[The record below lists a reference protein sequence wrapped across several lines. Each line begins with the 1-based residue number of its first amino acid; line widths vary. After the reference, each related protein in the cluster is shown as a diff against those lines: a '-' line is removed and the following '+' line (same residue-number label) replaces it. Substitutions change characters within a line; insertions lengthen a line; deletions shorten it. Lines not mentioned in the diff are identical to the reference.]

1 MGCIRNRSR
10 IWGSWLLLVSGF
22 VYLVSASHA
31 EAAFAI
37 KLSPTLGELYT
48 DNIFYTRNKE
58 ADFVTTITPTL
69 SILYASEGQTEPT
82 LNFNIWSSG
91 LIFARHSELN
101 NFGDNWGLNGGYT
114 YQYSPQLN
122 FYVSD
127 VLGRQGPYRLGVS
140 QGFESLT
147 QGAFRLPSPPTSP
160 PPTGGTLPGQG
171 NQNLANFTSGR
182 FSQFWNNFMFQGRY
196 LYRPDVSF
204 TGGYSNNYVNNIDQ
218 GGSDLYHTIYFR
230 GIYNWRQEHNLHAG
244 FYINIYNNRSNSN
257 VNNRNNNNVVFNFDL
272 GDDYFSN
279 FQINLSPTLTLTA
292 STGISLN
299 AGNNG
304 PLIANNTNITLTK
317 IWETATLSGGVQ
329 HGLTPSYGVAGI
341 SNTTT
346 VNGQFNYQVT
356 EKLSTISGVNF
367 SFYDTDDGNFQT
379 FQVSAGAQYQF
390 TPWLASNF
398 FYAYRWTDSSASA
411 AQSSSGIL
419 QTGVVR
425 ANAVHLTLTANFDLW
440 PNVGLARSTTAL
452 TPLVTTPFPQA
463 TSPTTP
469 VSPTAPTTPTTKPPP

>member
-10 IWGSWLLLVSGF
+10 IWGSWLLLGSGL
-22 VYLVSASHA
+22 VYLVSTNHA

-48 DNIFYTRNKE
+48 DNIFYTKNKE
-58 ADFVTTITPTL
+58 ADFVTTITPTM
-69 SILYASEGQTEPT
+69 SILYAPEGQTAPI
-82 LNFNIWSSG
+82 LDVNIWSSG

-114 YQYSPQLN
+114 YQYSPLLN

-127 VLGRQGPYRLGVS
+127 VLGRQGPYRLGLS

-171 NQNLANFTSGR
+171 NQNLANFTSGS
-182 FSQFWNNFMFQGRY
+182 FSQLWNNFMFQGRY
-196 LYRPDVSF
+196 RYRPDVSF
-204 TGGYSNNYVNNIDQ
+204 TGGYSNNYVNNIDR

-304 PLIANNTNITLTK
+304 PRVANNTNIILTK
-317 IWETATLSGGVQ
+317 IWETATLSAGVQ

-356 EKLSTISGVNF
+356 EKLSTLAGVNF

-379 FQVSAGAQYQF
+379 FQASAGARYQF

-419 QTGVVR
+419 QTGVIR
-425 ANAVHLTLTANFDLW
+425 ANAVYLTLTANFDLW
-440 PNVGLARSTTAL
+440 PNTGLSRSIAAPM
-452 TPLVTTPFPQA
+452 PLITTPFPQA

-469 VSPTAPTTPTTKPPP
+469 TTKPPP